1 MPQNLEHKSGLYKT
15 NTLGFGIAG
24 IILFCMAY
32 SQAPLYYSN
41 QNQYFLHGFTKAK
54 LGYLEKD
61 WLGNTTDPTPLFS
74 GLVCLSITWLN
85 ENIFYFYYAM
95 LQGVF
100 LSCAWIIYHR
110 KNNNKPFEIGHY
122 ALFSAIFILINSAA
136 LRWLS
141 YRLFDQDYPWFLQ
154 AGVAGQYILG
164 AMFQPSNFGVF
175 LLLGLS
181 LFMVEKHISATV
193 FTCLA
198 GILHTTYLLGGAF
211 IILGFQ
217 LYLVLDGKIKKAILI
232 GILALLLVM
241 PSVFYAAGNFQPS
254 SSEGFK
260 EAQEFLVKF
269 RLPHHC
275 LPQLWLDWVACLQI
289 LWIMLS
295 LFLLRKQKALTVIL
309 VPFLLGALLTIL
321 QVVTQSNTLA
331 LLFPWRISSVLVP
344 LATMIILSELLA
356 YCNPFISRLKP
367 FVPSVVLSIILALL
381 GIAIPVFK
389 AGFVIKENENGI
401 LAHIKTN
408 KTIDD
413 LYLLPVNV
421 PNLASTTRGSLS
433 SDFKPIGKKT
443 TDTRIV
449 PIDMQRFRLYA
460 QAPLYID
467 FKAIPYK
474 DADVLDWHRRLL
486 LAQNWQKRLLD
497 NKSPELLLEELRA
510 QKINHIVTNANVDL
524 DQTELELKFTD
535 DHFKLWKIKEV
546 PKPIRASGFK

>member
-74 GLVCLSITWLN
+74 GLICLSITWLN

-181 LFMVEKHISATV
+181 LFLVEKHISATV

-232 GILALLLVM
+232 GILALLLVT

-524 DQTELELKFTD
+524 EQSELELKFSD
-535 DHFKLWKIKEV
+535 DHFKLWKIKEARN
-546 PKPIRASGFK
+546 P

>member
-1 MPQNLEHKSGLYKT
+1 MPQNLENKSGLYKK

-74 GLVCLSITWLN
+74 GIVCVSITWLN
-85 ENIFYFYYAM
+85 ENIFYLYYAI

-100 LSCAWIIYHR
+100 LSCAWIIFHR
-110 KNNNKPFEIGHY
+110 KAKAISFDVSHY
-122 ALFSAIFILINSAA
+122 ALFSALFILINSAA

-141 YRLFDQDYPWFLQ
+141 YRIFGNDYPWFLQ

-175 LLLGLS
+175 LLLGLC
-181 LFMVEKHISATV
+181 LFLVEKHISATV

-198 GILHTTYLLGGAF
+198 GILHTTYLLSGAF

-217 LYLVLDGKIKKAILI
+217 LYLILDGKTKKAISI
-232 GILALLLVM
+232 GLLALLLVA
-241 PSVFYAAGNFQPS
+241 PSVIYAASNFQPS
-254 SSEGFK
+254 TSEGFK

-275 LPQLWLDWVACLQI
+275 LPGLWLDWIACLQI
-289 LWIMLS
+289 VWILLS
-295 LFLLRKQKALTVIL
+295 IFLLRKQKELTVIL
-309 VPFLLGALLTIL
+309 FPFLLGGLLTVL
-321 QVVTQSNTLA
+321 QVATQSNTIA

-356 YCNPFISRLKP
+356 YCNPLLSRFKP
-367 FVPSVVLSIILALL
+367 LVPSVVASIILAIL
-381 GIAIPVFK
+381 GISIPVFK

-421 PNLASTTRGSLS
+421 PNLAVTTRGSLS

-460 QAPLYID
+460 QAPLFID
-467 FKAIPYK
+467 FKSIPYK
-474 DADVLDWHRRLL
+474 DEDVLKWHKRLL
-486 LAQNWQKRLLD
+486 LAQNWQKRLSE
-497 NKSPELLLEELRA
+497 NNTPELLDELRA
-510 QKINHIVTNANVDL
+510 KKISHIVTNAKVNL
-524 DQTELELKFTD
+524 EQTELELKFSD
-535 DHFKLWKIKEV
+535 ENFKLWKIKEART
-546 PKPIRASGFK
+546 P

>member
-1 MPQNLEHKSGLYKT
+1 MTQNLESKSGFNKT
-15 NTLGFGIAG
+15 STLGFGIAS

-74 GLVCLSITWLN
+74 GLICFSITWLN
-85 ENIFYFYYAM
+85 ENIFYLYYGI

-100 LSCAWIIYHR
+100 LCCAWIIYHR
-110 KNNNKPFEIGHY
+110 KNNTKTIEIADY
-122 ALFSAIFILINSAA
+122 AIFSAIFILINSAA

-141 YRLFDQDYPWFLQ
+141 YRIFGHDYPWFLQ

-175 LLLGLS
+175 LLLGLC
-181 LFMVEKHISATV
+181 LFFVEKHFPATV

-217 LYLVLDGKIKKAILI
+217 VYLVLDGKIKKALLI
-232 GILALLLVM
+232 GILALLLVA

-254 SSEGFK
+254 TSEGFK

-275 LPQLWLDWVACLQI
+275 LPSLWFDWVACLQI
-289 LWIMLS
+289 AWIFLS
-295 LFLLRKQKALTVIL
+295 IFLLRKQKEVVVIL
-309 VPFLLGALLTIL
+309 IPFLLGALLTIL
-321 QVVTQSNTLA
+321 QVATQNNTLA
-331 LLFPWRISSVLVP
+331 LLFPWRISAVLVP
-344 LATMIILSELLA
+344 LATMIILAESMVLFTPLISGIKLL
-356 YCNPFISRLKP
+356 I
-367 FVPSVVLSIILALL
+367 PSVVTIIILALL
-381 GIAIPVFK
+381 GIAIPFFK
-389 AGFVIKENENGI
+389 VGFVINETENAI
-401 LAHIKTN
+401 LAFIKTH
-408 KTIDD
+408 KSIDD

-421 PNLASTTRGSLS
+421 PNLAVTTRGSLS
-433 SDFKPIGKKT
+433 SDFKPISKKT

-460 QAPLYID
+460 QAPLFID
-467 FKAIPYK
+467 FKSIPYK
-474 DADVLDWHRRLL
+474 DEDVLVWHKRLI
-486 LAQNWQKRLLD
+486 LAQEWQKRLLD
-497 NKSPELLLEELRA
+497 KNPELLLKDLRE
-510 QKINHIVTNANVDL
+510 QKINHIVTNAKFEL
-524 DQTELELKFTD
+524 DQSELELKFSD
-535 DHFKLWKIKEV
+535 EHFKLWKIKEART
-546 PKPIRASGFK
+546 P

>member
-85 ENIFYFYYAM
+85 ENIFYLYYAM

-110 KNNNKPFEIGHY
+110 KNNNKTFEIGHY

-181 LFMVEKHISATV
+181 LFLVEKHISATV

-232 GILALLLVM
+232 GILALLLVT

-289 LWIMLS
+289 LWIILS
-295 LFLLRKQKALTVIL
+295 IFLLRKQKELTVIL
-309 VPFLLGALLTIL
+309 VPFLLGAIFTIL
-321 QVVTQSNTLA
+321 QVTTQSNTLA

-356 YCNPFISRLKP
+356 YCNPFISGFKP
-367 FVPSVVLSIILALL
+367 FVPSVVLIVILALL

-389 AGFVIKENENGI
+389 VGFVIKENENAI
-401 LAHIKTN
+401 LAHIKAN
-408 KTIDD
+408 KVSDD

-443 TDTRIV
+443 TDSRIV

-497 NKSPELLLEELRA
+497 NKSPGLLLEELRA

-524 DQTELELKFTD
+524 EQSELELEFTD
-535 DHFKLWKIKEV
+535 NHFKLWKIKEARN
-546 PKPIRASGFK
+546 P

>member
-1 MPQNLEHKSGLYKT
+1 MPQNLEHKSGLFKT

-61 WLGNTTDPTPLFS
+61 WLGNTTDPAPLFS
-74 GLVCLSITWLN
+74 GLVCLSITWIN
-85 ENIFYFYYAM
+85 ENIFYLYYAM

-100 LSCAWIIYHR
+100 LSCAWIIFHR
-110 KNNNKPFEIGHY
+110 KAKAISFDVGHY

-136 LRWLS
+136 LRWAS
-141 YRLFDQDYPWFLQ
+141 YRLFGHDYPWFFQ
-154 AGVAGQYILG
+154 SGVAGQYILG

-181 LFMVEKHISATV
+181 LFLIEKHISATV

-232 GILALLLVM
+232 GILALLLVT

-275 LPQLWLDWVACLQI
+275 LPGLWLDWIACLQI
-289 LWIMLS
+289 VWIMFS
-295 LFLLRKQKALTVIL
+295 IFLLKKQKELTVIL

-344 LATMIILSELLA
+344 LATMIILSELLT

-367 FVPSVVLSIILALL
+367 FVPSVILSIILALL

-408 KTIDD
+408 KTIND

-510 QKINHIVTNANVDL
+510 QKISHIVTNANVDL
-524 DQTELELKFTD
+524 VQSELELKFSD
-535 DHFKLWKIKEV
+535 DHFKLWKIKEARN
-546 PKPIRASGFK
+546 P

>member
-1 MPQNLEHKSGLYKT
+1 MPQNLENKSGLYKK

-74 GLVCLSITWLN
+74 GIVCVSITWLN
-85 ENIFYFYYAM
+85 ENIFYLYYAI

-100 LSCAWIIYHR
+100 LSCAWIIFHR
-110 KNNNKPFEIGHY
+110 KAKAISFDVSHY
-122 ALFSAIFILINSAA
+122 ALFSALFILINSAA

-141 YRLFDQDYPWFLQ
+141 YRIFGNDYPWFLQ

-175 LLLGLS
+175 LLLGLC
-181 LFMVEKHISATV
+181 LFLVEKHISATV

-198 GILHTTYLLGGAF
+198 GILHTTYLLSGAF

-217 LYLVLDGKIKKAILI
+217 LYLILDGKTKKAISI
-232 GILALLLVM
+232 GLLALLLVA
-241 PSVFYAAGNFQPS
+241 PSVIYAASNFQPS
-254 SSEGFK
+254 TSEGFK

-275 LPQLWLDWVACLQI
+275 LPGLWLDWIACLQI
-289 LWIMLS
+289 VWILLS
-295 LFLLRKQKALTVIL
+295 IFLLRKQKELTVIL
-309 VPFLLGALLTIL
+309 FPFLLGGLLTVL
-321 QVVTQSNTLA
+321 QVATQSNTLA
-331 LLFPWRISSVLVP
+331 LLFPWRISAVLVP
-344 LATMIILSELLA
+344 LATMLILTESVVLLT
-356 YCNPFISRLKP
+356 PFISGIKLLI
-367 FVPSVVLSIILALL
+367 PSMAAIIILALL
-381 GIAIPVFK
+381 GIAIPFFK
-389 AGFVIKENENGI
+389 VGFVINETENAI
-401 LAHIKTN
+401 LAYIKN
-408 KTIDD
+408 HKSIDD

-421 PNLASTTRGSLS
+421 PNLAVTTRGSLS
-433 SDFKPIGKKT
+433 IDFKPIGIKT

-460 QAPLYID
+460 QAPLFID
-467 FKAIPYK
+467 FKSIPYK
-474 DADVLDWHRRLL
+474 DEDVLKWHKRLL
-486 LAQNWQKRLLD
+486 LAQNWHKRLSE
-497 NKSPELLLEELRA
+497 NNTPELLDELRA
-510 QKINHIVTNANVDL
+510 KKISHIVTNAKVNL
-524 DQTELELKFTD
+524 EQTELELKFSD
-535 DHFKLWKIKEV
+535 ENFKLWKIKEART
-546 PKPIRASGFK
+546 P

>member
-74 GLVCLSITWLN
+74 GLICLSITWLN

-535 DHFKLWKIKEV
+535 DHFKLWKIKEARN
-546 PKPIRASGFK
+546 P

>member
-85 ENIFYFYYAM
+85 ENIFYLYFAM

-110 KNNNKPFEIGHY
+110 KNNNKTFEIGHY

-181 LFMVEKHISATV
+181 LFLVEKHISATV

-232 GILALLLVM
+232 GILALLLVT

-295 LFLLRKQKALTVIL
+295 IFLLRKQKALTVIL

-344 LATMIILSELLA
+344 LATMITLSELLA

-367 FVPSVVLSIILALL
+367 FVPSVILSIILALL

-389 AGFVIKENENGI
+389 AGFVIKRNENAI
-401 LAHIKTN
+401 LAHIKAN
-408 KTIDD
+408 KASDD

-497 NKSPELLLEELRA
+497 NKSPGLLLEELRA

-524 DQTELELKFTD
+524 EQSELELKFSD
-535 DHFKLWKIKEV
+535 DHFKLWKIKEARN
-546 PKPIRASGFK
+546 P

>member
-232 GILALLLVM
+232 GILALLLVT

-524 DQTELELKFTD
+524 VQSELELKFSD
-535 DHFKLWKIKEV
+535 DHFKLWKIKEARN
-546 PKPIRASGFK
+546 P

>member
-85 ENIFYFYYAM
+85 ENIFYLYYAM

-110 KNNNKPFEIGHY
+110 KNNNKTFEIGHY

-181 LFMVEKHISATV
+181 LFLVEKHISATV

-232 GILALLLVM
+232 GILALLLVT

-289 LWIMLS
+289 LWIILS
-295 LFLLRKQKALTVIL
+295 IFLLRKQKELTVIL
-309 VPFLLGALLTIL
+309 VPFLLGAIFTIL
-321 QVVTQSNTLA
+321 QVTTQSNTLA

-356 YCNPFISRLKP
+356 YCNPFISGFKP
-367 FVPSVVLSIILALL
+367 FVPSVVLIVILALL

-389 AGFVIKENENGI
+389 VGFVIKENENAI
-401 LAHIKTN
+401 LAHIKAN
-408 KTIDD
+408 KVSDD

-443 TDTRIV
+443 TDSRIV

-524 DQTELELKFTD
+524 EQSELELKFTD
-535 DHFKLWKIKEV
+535 NHFKLWKIKEARN
-546 PKPIRASGFK
+546 P

>member
-74 GLVCLSITWLN
+74 GLICLSITWLN

-295 LFLLRKQKALTVIL
+295 IFLLRKQKALTVIL
-309 VPFLLGALLTIL
+309 VPFLLGALLTLI
-321 QVVTQSNTLA
+321 QVATKNNTLA

-344 LATMIILSELLA
+344 LATMIILSEFLS

-524 DQTELELKFTD
+524 VQSELELKFSD
-535 DHFKLWKIKEV
+535 DHFKLWKIKEARN
-546 PKPIRASGFK
+546 P

>member
-74 GLVCLSITWLN
+74 GLICLSITWLN

-181 LFMVEKHISATV
+181 LFLVEKHISATV

-524 DQTELELKFTD
+524 DQSELELKFSD
-535 DHFKLWKIKEV
+535 DHFKLWKIKEARN
-546 PKPIRASGFK
+546 P

>member
-85 ENIFYFYYAM
+85 ENIFYLYFAM

-232 GILALLLVM
+232 GILALLLVT

-535 DHFKLWKIKEV
+535 DHFKLWKIKEARN
-546 PKPIRASGFK
+546 P

>member
-1 MPQNLEHKSGLYKT
+1 MPQNLKNKSGLCKT

-85 ENIFYFYYAM
+85 ENIFYIYYAM

-100 LSCAWIIYHR
+100 LSCAWLIFHR
-110 KNNNKPFEIGHY
+110 KAKAISFDIGHY
-122 ALFSAIFILINSAA
+122 ALFSTIFILINSAA

-141 YRLFDQDYPWFLQ
+141 YRIFGHDYPWFLQ

-181 LFMVEKHISATV
+181 LFLIEKHISATV

-198 GILHTTYLLGGAF
+198 GILHTTYLLSGAF

-217 LYLVLDGKIKKAILI
+217 LYLVLDGKLKKAVLI
-232 GILALLLVM
+232 GLLALLLVA

-254 SSEGFK
+254 TSEGFK

-275 LPQLWLDWVACLQI
+275 LPSLWFDWVACLQI
-289 LWIMLS
+289 AWIFLS
-295 LFLLRKQKALTVIL
+295 IFLLRKQKEVVVIL
-309 VPFLLGALLTIL
+309 FPFLLGALLTIL
-321 QVVTQSNTLA
+321 QVATQNNTLA

-344 LATMIILSELLA
+344 LATMVILAESMALLS
-356 YCNPFISRLKP
+356 PFISNLKP
-367 FVPSVVLSIILALL
+367 LLLSIIVMVTLALL
-381 GIAIPVFK
+381 GIAIPAFK
-389 AGFVIKENENGI
+389 IGFVINETENAI

-413 LYLLPVNV
+413 LYLIPVNV
-421 PNLASTTRGSLS
+421 PNLAATTRGSLS

-460 QAPLYID
+460 QAPLFID
-467 FKAIPYK
+467 FKSIPYK
-474 DADVLDWHRRLL
+474 DEDVLEWHKRLL
-486 LAQNWQKRLLD
+486 LAQNWQKRLLES
-497 NKSPELLLEELRA
+497 KSSELLKELRA
-510 QKINHIVTNANVDL
+510 QKISHIVTNAKVNL
-524 DQTELELKFTD
+524 EQTELELKFSD
-535 DHFKLWKIKEV
+535 EHFKLWKIKEART
-546 PKPIRASGFK
+546 P

>member
-524 DQTELELKFTD
+524 EQSELELKFSD
-535 DHFKLWKIKEV
+535 DHFKLWKIKEARN
-546 PKPIRASGFK
+546 P

>member
-1 MPQNLEHKSGLYKT
+1 MPQNLEHESGLYKT

-74 GLVCLSITWLN
+74 GLVCLSITWVH
-85 ENIFYFYYAM
+85 ENIFYLYYAM

-136 LRWLS
+136 LRWAS
-141 YRLFDQDYPWFLQ
+141 YRLFGHDYPWFLQ

-181 LFMVEKHISATV
+181 LFLVEKHISATV

-232 GILALLLVM
+232 GILALLLVT

-295 LFLLRKQKALTVIL
+295 IFLLRKQKELTVIL

-524 DQTELELKFTD
+524 EQSELELKFSD
-535 DHFKLWKIKEV
+535 DHFKLWKIKEARN
-546 PKPIRASGFK
+546 P

>member
-85 ENIFYFYYAM
+85 ENIFYLYFAM

-110 KNNNKPFEIGHY
+110 KNNNKTFEIGHY

-232 GILALLLVM
+232 GILALLLVT

-524 DQTELELKFTD
+524 VQSELELKFSD
-535 DHFKLWKIKEV
+535 DHFKLWKIKEARN
-546 PKPIRASGFK
+546 P

>member
-1 MPQNLEHKSGLYKT
+1 MSQNLENKSGLYKK

-74 GLVCLSITWLN
+74 GLVCLSITWVH
-85 ENIFYFYYAM
+85 ENIFYLYYAM

-110 KNNNKPFEIGHY
+110 KNNNKTFEIGHY

-535 DHFKLWKIKEV
+535 DHFKLWKIKEARN
-546 PKPIRASGFK
+546 P

>member
-1 MPQNLEHKSGLYKT
+1 MIQKLENNSGLHKT
-15 NTLGFGIAG
+15 NMVGFGIVG

-61 WLGNTTDPTPLFS
+61 WLGNTIDPTPLFS
-74 GLVCLSITWLN
+74 GLVYLSITWLN
-85 ENIFYFYYAM
+85 ENIFYLYYAI

-110 KNNNKPFEIGHY
+110 KTNTKTFEIENY
-122 ALFSAIFILINSAA
+122 AFFSGIFILTNSAA

-141 YRLFDQDYPWFLQ
+141 YRIFGHDYPWFLQ

-181 LFMVEKHISATV
+181 LFLIEKHISATV

-198 GILHTTYLLGGAF
+198 GILHTTYLLSGAF

-232 GILALLLVM
+232 GILALLLVT
-241 PSVFYAAGNFQPS
+241 PSVFYAAANFQPS
-254 SSEGFK
+254 TVEGFQ

-275 LPQLWLDWVACLQI
+275 LPSLWFDWVACLQI
-289 LWIMLS
+289 VWILLS
-295 LFLLRKQKALTVIL
+295 LFLLRKKKELVIIL

-321 QVVTQSNTLA
+321 QIATQSNTLA
-331 LLFPWRISSVLVP
+331 LLFPWRISAVLVP
-344 LATMIILSELLA
+344 LATMIILAESMLLFT
-356 YCNPFISRLKP
+356 PFISGIKLL
-367 FVPSVVLSIILALL
+367 FPSVIAIIILAFL
-381 GIAIPVFK
+381 GIAIPLFK
-389 AGFVIKENENGI
+389 LGFVSNEAENAI

-421 PNLASTTRGSLS
+421 PNLARTTKGSLS

-449 PIDMQRFRLYA
+449 PIDMQRFRLFA
-460 QAPLYID
+460 QAPLFID
-467 FKAIPYK
+467 FKSIPYK
-474 DADVLDWHRRLL
+474 DEDVLEWHKRLI
-486 LAQNWQKRLLD
+486 LAQDWQKRLLD
-497 NKSPELLLEELRA
+497 KNSSVLFKELREK
-510 QKINHIVTNANVDL
+510 KISHIVTNAKVDL
-524 DQTELELKFTD
+524 DQSELELKFSD
-535 DHFKLWKIKEV
+535 DHFKLWKIKEARN
-546 PKPIRASGFK
+546 P

>member
-1 MPQNLEHKSGLYKT
+1 MPQNLENNSGIYKP
-15 NTLGFGIAG
+15 NTLGFSIAG

-85 ENIFYFYYAM
+85 ENIFYIYYAI
-95 LQGVF
+95 LQGIF
-100 LSCAWIIYHR
+100 LSCAWMIFHR
-110 KNNNKPFEIGHY
+110 KAKAISFDIGHY

-141 YRLFDQDYPWFLQ
+141 YRLFGHDYPWFLQ
-154 AGVAGQYILG
+154 SGVAGQYILG

-181 LFMVEKHISATV
+181 LFLIEKHISATV

-198 GILHTTYLLGGAF
+198 GILHTTYLLSGAF

-217 LYLVLDGKIKKAILI
+217 LYLVLDGKLKKAVLI
-232 GILALLLVM
+232 GLLALILVA
-241 PSVFYAAGNFQPS
+241 PSVIYAATNFQPS
-254 SSEGFK
+254 TSEGFK

-275 LPQLWLDWVACLQI
+275 LPGLWLDWIAYLQI
-289 LWIMLS
+289 VWIMFS
-295 LFLLRKQKALTVIL
+295 IFLLRNQKELTVIL
-309 VPFLLGALLTIL
+309 VPFLLGALLTVL
-321 QVVTQSNTLA
+321 QVTTQSNTLA
-331 LLFPWRISSVLVP
+331 LLFPWRISAVLVP
-344 LATMIILSELLA
+344 LATMVILAESMVLL
-356 YCNPFISRLKP
+356 NPFISNLKALLP
-367 FVPSVVLSIILALL
+367 SIIVMVTLALL
-381 GIAIPVFK
+381 GIAIPALKV
-389 AGFVIKENENGI
+389 GFVINETENAI

-408 KTIDD
+408 KTVDD
-413 LYLLPVNV
+413 LYLIPVNV
-421 PNLASTTRGSLS
+421 PNLAATTRGSLS

-443 TDTRIV
+443 TDSRIV

-460 QAPLYID
+460 QAPLFID
-467 FKAIPYK
+467 FKSIPYK
-474 DADVLDWHRRLL
+474 DEDVLEWHRRLL
-486 LAQNWQKRLLD
+486 LAQNWQKRLLES
-497 NKSPELLLEELRA
+497 KSPELLKELRA
-510 QKINHIVTNANVDL
+510 QKISHIVTNSKVDL
-524 DQTELELKFTD
+524 EQSEVELKFSD
-535 DHFKLWKIKEV
+535 DYFKLWKIKEART
-546 PKPIRASGFK
+546 P

>member
-1 MPQNLEHKSGLYKT
+1 MTQNLESKSGFNKT
-15 NTLGFGIAG
+15 STLGFGIAS

-74 GLVCLSITWLN
+74 GLICFSITWLN
-85 ENIFYFYYAM
+85 ENIFYLYYGI

-100 LSCAWIIYHR
+100 LCCAWIIYHR
-110 KNNNKPFEIGHY
+110 KNNTKTIEIADY
-122 ALFSAIFILINSAA
+122 AIFSAIFILINSAA

-141 YRLFDQDYPWFLQ
+141 YRIFGHDYPWFLQ

-175 LLLGLS
+175 LLLGLC
-181 LFMVEKHISATV
+181 LFFLEKHFPATV

-217 LYLVLDGKIKKAILI
+217 VYLVLDGKIKKALLI
-232 GILALLLVM
+232 GILALLLVA

-254 SSEGFK
+254 TSEGFK

-275 LPQLWLDWVACLQI
+275 LPSLWFDWVACLQI
-289 LWIMLS
+289 AWIFLS
-295 LFLLRKQKALTVIL
+295 IFLLRKQKEVVVIL
-309 VPFLLGALLTIL
+309 IPFLLGALLTIL
-321 QVVTQSNTLA
+321 QVATQNNTLA
-331 LLFPWRISSVLVP
+331 LLFPWRISAVLVP
-344 LATMIILSELLA
+344 LATMIILAESMVLFTPLISGIKLL
-356 YCNPFISRLKP
+356 I
-367 FVPSVVLSIILALL
+367 PSVVTIIILALL
-381 GIAIPVFK
+381 GIAIPFFK
-389 AGFVIKENENGI
+389 VGFVINETENAI
-401 LAHIKTN
+401 LAFIKTH
-408 KTIDD
+408 KSIDD

-421 PNLASTTRGSLS
+421 PNLAVTTRGSLS
-433 SDFKPIGKKT
+433 SDFKPISKKT

-449 PIDMQRFRLYA
+449 AAGRI
-460 QAPLYID
+460 
-467 FKAIPYK
+467 
-474 DADVLDWHRRLL
+474 RRG
-486 LAQNWQKRLLD
+486 K
-497 NKSPELLLEELRA
+497 
-510 QKINHIVTNANVDL
+510 
-524 DQTELELKFTD
+524 
-535 DHFKLWKIKEV
+535 
-546 PKPIRASGFK
+546 

>member
-1 MPQNLEHKSGLYKT
+1 MPQNLENNSGIYKT
-15 NTLGFGIAG
+15 NTLGFSIAG

-41 QNQYFLHGFTKAK
+41 QNQYFLHGFTKTK

-85 ENIFYFYYAM
+85 ENIFYIYYAI
-95 LQGVF
+95 LQGIF
-100 LSCAWIIYHR
+100 LSCAWMIFHR
-110 KNNNKPFEIGHY
+110 KAKAISFDIGHY

-141 YRLFDQDYPWFLQ
+141 YRLFGHDYPWFLQ

-181 LFMVEKHISATV
+181 LFLIEKHISATV

-198 GILHTTYLLGGAF
+198 GILHTTYLLSGAF

-217 LYLVLDGKIKKAILI
+217 LYLVLDGKLKKAVLI
-232 GILALLLVM
+232 GLLALILVA
-241 PSVFYAAGNFQPS
+241 PSVIYAATNFQPS
-254 SSEGFK
+254 TSEGFK

-275 LPQLWLDWVACLQI
+275 LPGLWLDWIACLQI
-289 LWIMLS
+289 VWIMFS
-295 LFLLRKQKALTVIL
+295 IFLLRNQKELTVIL
-309 VPFLLGALLTIL
+309 VPFLLGALLTVL
-321 QVVTQSNTLA
+321 QVTTQSNTLA
-331 LLFPWRISSVLVP
+331 LLFPWRISAVLVP
-344 LATMIILSELLA
+344 LATMVILAESMVLL
-356 YCNPFISRLKP
+356 NPFISNLKALLP
-367 FVPSVVLSIILALL
+367 SIIVMVTLALL
-381 GIAIPVFK
+381 GIAIPALKV
-389 AGFVIKENENGI
+389 GFVINETENAI

-408 KTIDD
+408 KTVDD
-413 LYLLPVNV
+413 LYLIPVNV
-421 PNLASTTRGSLS
+421 PNLAATTRGSLS

-443 TDTRIV
+443 TDSRIV

-460 QAPLYID
+460 QAPLFID
-467 FKAIPYK
+467 FKSIPYK
-474 DADVLDWHRRLL
+474 DEDVLEWHRRLL
-486 LAQNWQKRLLD
+486 LAQNWQKRLLES
-497 NKSPELLLEELRA
+497 KSPELLKELRA
-510 QKINHIVTNANVDL
+510 QKISHIVTTSKVEL
-524 DQTELELKFTD
+524 DQTEVELKFSD
-535 DHFKLWKIKEV
+535 EHFKLWKIKEARN
-546 PKPIRASGFK
+546 P

>member
-1 MPQNLEHKSGLYKT
+1 MPQNLENKSELYNT

-41 QNQYFLHGFTKAK
+41 QNQYFLHGFTKAN

-85 ENIFYFYYAM
+85 ENIFHLYYAI

-100 LSCAWIIYHR
+100 LSCAWMIFHR
-110 KNNNKPFEIGHY
+110 KAKSISLDIGHY
-122 ALFSAIFILINSAA
+122 ALFSAIFILVNSAA

-141 YRLFDQDYPWFLQ
+141 YRIFGHDYPWFLQ

-181 LFMVEKHISATV
+181 LFLCKNHISATV

-198 GILHTTYLLGGAF
+198 GILHTTYLLSGAF

-217 LYLVLDGKIKKAILI
+217 LYLVLDGKIKKAILV
-232 GILALLLVM
+232 GILALLLVA

-254 SSEGFK
+254 TSEGFK

-275 LPQLWLDWVACLQI
+275 LPSLWLDWVACLQI
-289 LWIMLS
+289 VWIMFS
-295 LFLLRKQKALTVIL
+295 IFLLRKQKELTVIL
-309 VPFLLGALLTIL
+309 VPFLLGVLLTIL
-321 QVVTQSNTLA
+321 QIATESHTLA
-331 LLFPWRISSVLVP
+331 LLFPWRISAVLVP
-344 LATMIILSELLA
+344 LATMVILAESVSFFAPVISKIKPLLPA
-356 YCNPFISRLKP
+356 LIAT
-367 FVPSVVLSIILALL
+367 VLLALL
-381 GIAIPVFK
+381 GIAIPVLK
-389 AGFVIKENENGI
+389 VGFVINETENAI

-408 KTIDD
+408 KSIDD
-413 LYLLPVNV
+413 LYLIPVNV
-421 PNLASTTRGSLS
+421 PNLAVTTRGSLS

-460 QAPLYID
+460 QAPLFVD
-467 FKAIPYK
+467 FKSIPYK
-474 DADVLDWHRRLL
+474 DEDVLEWHRRLL

-497 NKSPELLLEELRA
+497 NKAPELLKELRA
-510 QKINHIVTNANVDL
+510 QKISHILTNAKADL
-524 DQTELELKFTD
+524 DQTELELKFSD
-535 DHFKLWKIKEV
+535 DYFKLWKIKEART
-546 PKPIRASGFK
+546 P

>member
-1 MPQNLEHKSGLYKT
+1 MPQNLENKSGLCKT

-74 GLVCLSITWLN
+74 GIVCVSITWLN
-85 ENIFYFYYAM
+85 ENIFYLYYAI

-100 LSCAWIIYHR
+100 LSCAWIIFHR
-110 KNNNKPFEIGHY
+110 KAKAISFDVSHY
-122 ALFSAIFILINSAA
+122 ALFSALFILINSAA

-141 YRLFDQDYPWFLQ
+141 YRIFGNDYPWFLQ
-154 AGVAGQYILG
+154 SGVAGQYILG

-175 LLLGLS
+175 LLLGLC
-181 LFMVEKHISATV
+181 LFLVEKHISATV

-198 GILHTTYLLGGAF
+198 GILHTTYLLSGAF

-217 LYLVLDGKIKKAILI
+217 LYLILDGKTKKAISI
-232 GILALLLVM
+232 GLLALLLVA
-241 PSVFYAAGNFQPS
+241 PSVIYAASNFQPS
-254 SSEGFK
+254 TSEGFK

-275 LPQLWLDWVACLQI
+275 LPGLWLDWIACLQI
-289 LWIMLS
+289 VWILLS
-295 LFLLRKQKALTVIL
+295 IFLLRKQKELTVIL
-309 VPFLLGALLTIL
+309 FPFLLGGLLTVL
-321 QVVTQSNTLA
+321 QVATQSNTIA

-356 YCNPFISRLKP
+356 YCNPLLSRFKP
-367 FVPSVVLSIILALL
+367 LVPSVVASIILAIL
-381 GIAIPVFK
+381 GISIPVFK

-421 PNLASTTRGSLS
+421 PNLAVTTRGSLS

-460 QAPLYID
+460 QAPLFID
-467 FKAIPYK
+467 FKSIPYK
-474 DADVLDWHRRLL
+474 DEDVLKWHKRLL
-486 LAQNWQKRLLD
+486 LAQNWQKRLSE
-497 NKSPELLLEELRA
+497 NNTPELLDELRA
-510 QKINHIVTNANVDL
+510 KKISHIVTNAKVNL
-524 DQTELELKFTD
+524 EQTELELKFSD
-535 DHFKLWKIKEV
+535 ENFKLWKIKEART
-546 PKPIRASGFK
+546 P

>member
-74 GLVCLSITWLN
+74 GLICLSITWLN
-85 ENIFYFYYAM
+85 ENIFYLYFAM

-275 LPQLWLDWVACLQI
+275 LPQLWLDWGACLQI
-289 LWIMLS
+289 LWIMLCIF
-295 LFLLRKQKALTVIL
+295 LFRKQKALTVIL

-524 DQTELELKFTD
+524 VQSELELKFSD
-535 DHFKLWKIKEV
+535 DHFKLWKIKEARN
-546 PKPIRASGFK
+546 P

>member
-1 MPQNLEHKSGLYKT
+1 
-15 NTLGFGIAG
+15 
-24 IILFCMAY
+24 Y

-85 ENIFYFYYAM
+85 ENIFYLYFAM

-110 KNNNKPFEIGHY
+110 KNNNKTFEIGHY

-535 DHFKLWKIKEV
+535 DHFKLWKIKEARN
-546 PKPIRASGFK
+546 P

>member
-1 MPQNLEHKSGLYKT
+1 MPQNLENKSGLYKT

-74 GLVCLSITWLN
+74 GLVCLSITWIN
-85 ENIFYFYYAM
+85 ENIFYLYYAM

-110 KNNNKPFEIGHY
+110 KNNNKTFEIGHY

-141 YRLFDQDYPWFLQ
+141 YRLFAQDYPWFLQ

-181 LFMVEKHISATV
+181 LFLVEKHISATV

-232 GILALLLVM
+232 GILALLLVT

-295 LFLLRKQKALTVIL
+295 IFLLRKQKALTVIL
-309 VPFLLGALLTIL
+309 VPFLLGALLTLI
-321 QVVTQSNTLA
+321 QVATKNNTLA

-344 LATMIILSELLA
+344 LATMIILSEFLS

-467 FKAIPYK
+467 FKSIPYK

-524 DQTELELKFTD
+524 EQSELELKFSD
-535 DHFKLWKIKEV
+535 DHFKLWKIKEARN
-546 PKPIRASGFK
+546 P

>member
-74 GLVCLSITWLN
+74 GLVCLSITWIN
-85 ENIFYFYYAM
+85 ENIFYLYYAM

-141 YRLFDQDYPWFLQ
+141 YRLFAQDYPWFLQ

-181 LFMVEKHISATV
+181 LFLVEKHISATV

-232 GILALLLVM
+232 GILALLLVT

-295 LFLLRKQKALTVIL
+295 IFLLRKQKALTVIL
-309 VPFLLGALLTIL
+309 VPFLLGALLTLI
-321 QVVTQSNTLA
+321 QVATKNNTLA

-344 LATMIILSELLA
+344 LATMIILSEFLS

-367 FVPSVVLSIILALL
+367 FVPSVILSIILALL

-524 DQTELELKFTD
+524 EQSELELKFSD
-535 DHFKLWKIKEV
+535 DHFKLWKIKEARN
-546 PKPIRASGFK
+546 P

>member
-1 MPQNLEHKSGLYKT
+1 
-15 NTLGFGIAG
+15 
-24 IILFCMAY
+24 
-32 SQAPLYYSN
+32 
-41 QNQYFLHGFTKAK
+41 
-54 LGYLEKD
+54 
-61 WLGNTTDPTPLFS
+61 
-74 GLVCLSITWLN
+74 
-85 ENIFYFYYAM
+85 
-95 LQGVF
+95 
-100 LSCAWIIYHR
+100 
-110 KNNNKPFEIGHY
+110 
-122 ALFSAIFILINSAA
+122 
-136 LRWLS
+136 
-141 YRLFDQDYPWFLQ
+141 
-154 AGVAGQYILG
+154 
-164 AMFQPSNFGVF
+164 MFQPSNFGVF

-181 LFMVEKHISATV
+181 LFLVEKHISATV

-232 GILALLLVM
+232 GILALLLVT

-295 LFLLRKQKALTVIL
+295 IFLLRNQKALTVIL
-309 VPFLLGALLTIL
+309 VPFLLGAIFTIL
-321 QVVTQSNTLA
+321 QVTTQSNTLA

-467 FKAIPYK
+467 FKSIPYK

-524 DQTELELKFTD
+524 EQSELELKFSD
-535 DHFKLWKIKEV
+535 DHFKLWKIKEARN
-546 PKPIRASGFK
+546 P

>member
-1 MPQNLEHKSGLYKT
+1 MPQNLENKSGLYKT
-15 NTLGFGIAG
+15 NTLGFSIAG

-85 ENIFYFYYAM
+85 ENIFYIYYAM

-100 LSCAWIIYHR
+100 LSCAWLIFHR
-110 KNNNKPFEIGHY
+110 KAKAISFDIGHY
-122 ALFSAIFILINSAA
+122 ALFSTIFILINSAA

-141 YRLFDQDYPWFLQ
+141 YRIFGHDYPWFLQ

-181 LFMVEKHISATV
+181 LFLIEKHISATV

-198 GILHTTYLLGGAF
+198 GILHTTYLLSGAF

-217 LYLVLDGKIKKAILI
+217 LYLVLDGKLKKAVLI
-232 GILALLLVM
+232 GLLALLLVA

-254 SSEGFK
+254 TSEGFK

-275 LPQLWLDWVACLQI
+275 LPSLWFDWVACLQI
-289 LWIMLS
+289 AWIFLS
-295 LFLLRKQKALTVIL
+295 IFLLRKQKEVVVIL
-309 VPFLLGALLTIL
+309 FPFLLGALLTIL
-321 QVVTQSNTLA
+321 QVATQNNTLA

-344 LATMIILSELLA
+344 LATMVILAESMALLS
-356 YCNPFISRLKP
+356 PFISNLKP
-367 FVPSVVLSIILALL
+367 LLLSIIVMVTLALL
-381 GIAIPVFK
+381 GIAIPAFK
-389 AGFVIKENENGI
+389 IGFVINETENAI

-413 LYLLPVNV
+413 LYLIPVNV
-421 PNLASTTRGSLS
+421 PNLAATTRGSLS

-460 QAPLYID
+460 QAPLFID
-467 FKAIPYK
+467 FKSIPYK
-474 DADVLDWHRRLL
+474 DEDVLEWHKRLL
-486 LAQNWQKRLLD
+486 LAQNWQKRLLES
-497 NKSPELLLEELRA
+497 KSSELLKELRA
-510 QKINHIVTNANVDL
+510 QKISHIVTNAKVNL
-524 DQTELELKFTD
+524 EQTELELKFSD
-535 DHFKLWKIKEV
+535 EHFKLWKIKEART
-546 PKPIRASGFK
+546 P

>member
-1 MPQNLEHKSGLYKT
+1 MQQNLENKSGLYKT
-15 NTLGFGIAG
+15 NTLGFSIAG

-74 GLVCLSITWLN
+74 GIVCVSITWLN
-85 ENIFYFYYAM
+85 ENIFYIYYAI
-95 LQGVF
+95 LQGIF
-100 LSCAWIIYHR
+100 LSCAWMIFHR
-110 KNNNKPFEIGHY
+110 KAISFDVGHY

-141 YRLFDQDYPWFLQ
+141 YRIFGNDYPWFLQ
-154 AGVAGQYILG
+154 SGVAGQYILG

-175 LLLGLS
+175 LLLGLC
-181 LFMVEKHISATV
+181 LFLVEKHISATV

-198 GILHTTYLLGGAF
+198 GILHTTYLLSGAF
-211 IILGFQ
+211 IVLGFQ
-217 LYLVLDGKIKKAILI
+217 LYLILDGKTKKAISI
-232 GILALLLVM
+232 GLLALLLVA
-241 PSVFYAAGNFQPS
+241 PSVIYAASNFQPS
-254 SSEGFK
+254 TTEGFK

-275 LPQLWLDWVACLQI
+275 LPRLWLDWIACLQI
-289 LWIMLS
+289 VWIMFS
-295 LFLLRKQKALTVIL
+295 IFLLKKKKELTVIL

-321 QVVTQSNTLA
+321 QVATQSNTLA

-344 LATMIILSELLA
+344 FATMLILTESVVLLT
-356 YCNPFISRLKP
+356 PFISGIKLLI
-367 FVPSVVLSIILALL
+367 PSMAAIIILALL
-381 GIAIPVFK
+381 GIAIPFFK
-389 AGFVIKENENGI
+389 VGFVINETENAI
-401 LAHIKTN
+401 LAYIKN
-408 KTIDD
+408 HKSIDD

-421 PNLASTTRGSLS
+421 PNLAVTTRGSLS

-460 QAPLYID
+460 QAPLFID
-467 FKAIPYK
+467 FKSIPYK
-474 DADVLDWHRRLL
+474 DEDVLEWHKRLL
-486 LAQNWQKRLLD
+486 LAQNWQKRLLVS
-497 NKSPELLLEELRA
+497 KSPELLKELRA
-510 QKINHIVTNANVDL
+510 QKISHIVISAKVDL
-524 DQTELELKFTD
+524 EQSELELKFSD
-535 DHFKLWKIKEV
+535 EHFKLWEIKEARN
-546 PKPIRASGFK
+546 P

>member
-74 GLVCLSITWLN
+74 GLICLSITWLN
-85 ENIFYFYYAM
+85 ENIFYLYFAM

-232 GILALLLVM
+232 GILALLLVT

-535 DHFKLWKIKEV
+535 DHFKLWKIKEARN
-546 PKPIRASGFK
+546 P

>member
-1 MPQNLEHKSGLYKT
+1 MQQNLENKSGLYKT

-24 IILFCMAY
+24 IILFSMAY

-85 ENIFYFYYAM
+85 ENIFYIYYAI
-95 LQGVF
+95 LQGIF
-100 LSCAWIIYHR
+100 LACAWMIFHR
-110 KNNNKPFEIGHY
+110 KAKAISFDVGHY

-136 LRWLS
+136 LRWAS
-141 YRLFDQDYPWFLQ
+141 YRLFGHDYPWFLQ

-181 LFMVEKHISATV
+181 LFLCKNHISATV

-198 GILHTTYLLGGAF
+198 GILHTTYLLSGAF

-217 LYLVLDGKIKKAILI
+217 LYLILDGKIKKAVLI
-232 GILALLLVM
+232 GLLALLLVA
-241 PSVFYAAGNFQPS
+241 PSVIYAANNFQPS
-254 SSEGFK
+254 TAEGFK

-275 LPQLWLDWVACLQI
+275 LPGLWLDWIACLQI
-289 LWIMLS
+289 VWIMFS
-295 LFLLRKQKALTVIL
+295 LFLLRKQKELTVIL

-321 QVVTQSNTLA
+321 QVATQSNTLA

-344 LATMIILSELLA
+344 LATMVILAESMALLS
-356 YCNPFISRLKP
+356 PFISNLKP
-367 FVPSVVLSIILALL
+367 LLLSIIVMVTLALL
-381 GIAIPVFK
+381 GIAIPAFK
-389 AGFVIKENENGI
+389 IGFVVNETENAI

-413 LYLLPVNV
+413 LYLIPVNV
-421 PNLASTTRGSLS
+421 PNLAATTRGSLS

-460 QAPLYID
+460 QAPLFID
-467 FKAIPYK
+467 FKSIPYK
-474 DADVLDWHRRLL
+474 DEDVLEWHKRLL
-486 LAQNWQKRLLD
+486 LAQNWQKRLLES
-497 NKSPELLLEELRA
+497 KSSELLKELRA
-510 QKINHIVTNANVDL
+510 QKISHIVTNAKVNL
-524 DQTELELKFTD
+524 EQTELELKFSD
-535 DHFKLWKIKEV
+535 EHFKLWKIKEART
-546 PKPIRASGFK
+546 P